1 MKITDLLPDLCRDSS
16 CQEESRHRSGSRSV
30 IFMTGRIP
38 FSLYPITSVIR
49 AQKYEVLGQLRQ
61 SESTFFVTGYLPKK
75 QVPAME
81 KRLTEK
87 YDIVFEAEDADGEN
101 VPVALQNSRFGAAGE
116 GVVQRLVFPER
127 ERSIRPPL

>member
-1 MKITDLLPDLCRDSS
+1 VVCI
-16 CQEESRHRSGSRSV
+16 QEESEQIREQIRALHDRKS
-30 IFMTGRIP
+30 
-38 FSLYPITSVIR
+38 SLQLLSDYFRIR

-87 YDIVFEAEDADGEN
+87 YDIVFEAEKMFRLPFRT
-101 VPVALQNSRFGAAGE
+101 VNSEQQEREFW
-116 GVVQRLVFPER
+116 QRLVFPER
-127 ERSIRPPL
+127 ERSILPRS